1 MQKRN
6 IIQLTTKRGFTLNA
20 FEGDSITR
28 EVQKKGEYDTN
39 TLDALS
45 DILAKIQPNISLD
58 VGANIGNH
66 ALVIAEHSKK
76 VVAFEPVTFV
86 FEVLK
91 SNVKQN
97 NLSNI
102 VPVNLGLSDKS
113 AEVVIHIPRNGNL
126 GSSSIE
132 ASAIESEQ
140 LTIRTV
146 AGDDYL
152 KQNFDCQQIDFI
164 KMDVEGHEAMA
175 LMGLAETI
183 KKYQPLILLEWKSP
197 STIDLFE
204 QFGLFE
210 KLFSGY
216 DQYSLSYTSNK
227 KVHADSSFGYL
238 KRIFYKL
245 KGSRWCLSKF
255 DVKKVYSNIYFVA
268 PRHQQY
274 FETLI
279 YLD

>member
-6 IIQLTTKRGFTLNA
+6 IIQLITKRGFTLNA
-20 FEGDSITR
+20 FEGDSITQ

-39 TLDALS
+39 TLNAIS
-45 DILAKIQPNISLD
+45 EILAEIQPNISLD

-66 ALVIAEHSKK
+66 ALVIAKYSKK

-91 SNVKQN
+91 SNAKQN
-97 NLSNI
+97 NLNNI

-113 AEVVIHIPRNGNL
+113 AELNINIPNNGNL

-132 ASAIESEQ
+132 ANAGVGEQ

-152 KQNFDCQQIDFI
+152 EQNFKHQAIDFI

-183 KKYQPLILLEWKSP
+183 KKNQPLILLEWKSP

-204 QFGLFE
+204 QFDLF
-210 KLFSGY
+210 KKMFSGY

-227 KVHADSSFGYL
+227 KVHAGSSLGYF

-245 KGSRWCLSKF
+245 TGPRWCLSKF
-255 DVKKVYSNIYFVA
+255 DVKKTYSNVYFVA

-274 FETLI
+274 FKTLT

>member
-6 IIQLTTKRGFTLNA
+6 IILLTTKRGFTLNA
-20 FEGDSITR
+20 FEGDSITQ

-39 TLDALS
+39 TLNSLS
-45 DILAKIQPNISLD
+45 EILAEIQPNISLD

-66 ALVIAEHSKK
+66 ALVIARHSKK

-86 FEVLK
+86 FDVLH
-91 SNVKQN
+91 SNIKQN
-97 NLSNI
+97 YAHNI
-102 VPVNLGLSDKS
+102 TAANLGLSDKS
-113 AEVVIHIPRNGNL
+113 AEVVIHIPHNGNL
-126 GSSSIE
+126 GSSSII
-132 ASAIESEQ
+132 ASALESEQ
-140 LTIRTV
+140 LTIHTV

-152 KQNFDCQQIDFI
+152 NQNFDGQQIDFI

-183 KKYQPLILLEWKSP
+183 KKNQPLILLEWKSP

-204 QFGLFE
+204 QFDLFK

-227 KVHADSSFGYL
+227 KVHADSNLGYL
-238 KRIFYKL
+238 KRIFYKFT
-245 KGSRWCLSKF
+245 GTRWCLSKF
-255 DVKKVYSNIYFVA
+255 DVKKTYSNVYFVA

-274 FETLI
+274 FKTLT

>member
-6 IIQLTTKRGFTLNA
+6 ITQLITKRGFTLDA
-20 FEGDSITR
+20 FEGDSITQ

-39 TLDALS
+39 TLNAIS
-45 DILAKIQPNISLD
+45 EILAQIQPNISLD

-66 ALVIAEHSKK
+66 ALVIAKYSNK

-86 FEVLK
+86 FDVLQ
-91 SNVKQN
+91 NNIKQN
-97 NLSNI
+97 YAHNI
-102 VPVNLGLSDKS
+102 TAANLGLSDKS
-113 AEVVIHIPRNGNL
+113 AELKIHIPNNGNL
-126 GSSSIE
+126 GSSSIK

-140 LTIRTV
+140 FNIRTV

-152 KQNFDCQQIDFI
+152 KQNFDGQQIDFV

-183 KKYQPLILLEWKSP
+183 KKNQPLILLEWKSP
-197 STIDLFE
+197 NTIDLFE
-204 QFGLFE
+204 QFDLFE

-227 KVHADSSFGYL
+227 KVHADSNLGYL

-245 KGSRWCLSKF
+245 TGTRWCLSKF
-255 DVKKVYSNIYFVA
+255 DVKKTYSNVYFVA

-274 FETLI
+274 FKTLT